1 MPDWFPPDWFPDV
14 TAIVLATI
22 IAITFHEAAH
32 GYAARALGDP
42 TAALLGRVSLNPIRH
57 VDPVGTILVPGL
69 LLASQ
74 LLATGR
80 VEMMFGWAKPVP
92 VDIRNF
98 ANPRVGM
105 MWVAIAGPVMNFA
118 LALLAGLGIHVAM
131 AGGEFLSAESLAWVY
146 RFISFAILVN
156 LVLGLFNLFPVPPLD
171 GGRIVVGLLPF
182 RAAMAYAR
190 LENVGLFLVIGVLFL
205 LPLAIP
211 AFRPMDWFIWE
222 IVRPAYDLV
231 LRVTGHDAP

>member
-1 MPDWFPPDWFPDV
+1 MMPTWFPDV
-14 TAIVLATI
+14 MAVIIATI

-42 TAALLGRVSLNPIRH
+42 TAALLGRLSLNPIRH
-57 VDPVGTILVPGL
+57 VDPVGTILVPGV

-80 VEMMFGWAKPVP
+80 VDMMFGWAKPVP
-92 VDIRNF
+92 VDMRNF
-98 ANPRVGM
+98 VNPRVGM

-118 LALLAGLGIHVAM
+118 LALLAGLAVHGLM
-131 AGGEFLSAESLAWVY
+131 MGEGFLSADALAWAY

-205 LPLAIP
+205 APLAIP
-211 AFRPMDWFIWE
+211 GFRPMDWFLFG
-222 IVRPAYDLV
+222 IVRPAFDFV
-231 LRVTGHDAP
+231 LLVTGHGPT

>member
-1 MPDWFPPDWFPDV
+1 MIPAWFPDV
-14 TAIVLATI
+14 VAGIIATV

-42 TAALLGRVSLNPIRH
+42 TAALLGRLSLNPIRH
-57 VDPVGTILVPGL
+57 VDAVGTILVPGV

-80 VEMMFGWAKPVP
+80 VDMMFGWAKPVP
-92 VDIRNF
+92 VDVRNF

-105 MWVAIAGPVMNFA
+105 MWVAIAGPAMNFA
-118 LALLAGLGIHVAM
+118 LALLAGLAVHALVMGQ
-131 AGGEFLSAESLAWVY
+131 EFLSADALAWAY

-190 LENVGLFLVIGVLFL
+190 LEHVGLFLVIGVLFL
-205 LPLAIP
+205 APLAIP
-211 AFRPMDWFIWE
+211 EFRPMDWFIFG
-222 IVRPAYDLV
+222 IVRPVFDFV
-231 LRVTGHDAP
+231 LLVTGHGPS